1 MWIAYQAVA
10 DLQRHMPVAQ
20 MVAGPCQQQ
29 RVAAACL
36 GHRFCSRP
44 DAHDQTVLAAQ
55 EITVPQNLA
64 ELSDAL
70 LDPLGISLVS
80 EQDADAQGVNQA
92 VFGAMQARFDGQAGA
107 FAYLLFVL
115 LYFPCVA
122 TIGAIVFQQ
131 APPSAEAAIKALDVD
146 WVIEA
151 RDGREALQLARN
163 EHPDLIILDLMLP
176 DLDGFEVL
184 RRLRQ
189 DGVFPDCFTIQSW
202 YKLPQE
208 HLPEDGGHS
217 FMHTARDSIR
227 LIRQLFPQADPMR

>member
-10 DLQRHMPVAQ
+10 DLQRHMPVAK

-122 TIGAIVFQQ
+122 TIGAIRRETGSGWAAFVATWTTGIAYLTATIFYQ
-131 APPSAEAAIKALDVD
+131 AATWDQHPSASLTWIGGLLLVFVATVIGLRVWARRGRRRVGAID
-146 WVIEA
+146 WAE
-151 RDGREALQLARN
+151 Q
-163 EHPDLIILDLMLP
+163 
-176 DLDGFEVL
+176 
-184 RRLRQ
+184 
-189 DGVFPDCFTIQSW
+189 
-202 YKLPQE
+202 
-208 HLPEDGGHS
+208 
-217 FMHTARDSIR
+217 
-227 LIRQLFPQADPMR
+227 